1 MQRVLPKG
9 SFQLDYVTF
18 EGYGEYFPRILAVR
32 EKRVASFREHV
43 GALSKLS
50 YMLVRSLGVC
60 FLILVVVAVSH
71 LITNIIPETILVV
84 LATFFQAFFVLYFVY
99 WRWNRFDL
107 SFDAV
112 VKYFSSGFV
121 LCSSLA
127 LAYEMFIQIILSGT
141 VYVTTLIAIVLFN
154 LGGGT
159 FTSIADMEEIEGKH
173 HFVIHHEKLFEFS
186 SGVSAFAQAFLT
198 AALVE
203 ELAKFFCFW
212 MVEHPDFLKPAD
224 IMVDGAAVSA
234 VEGGGTS
241 ADGAASST
249 ALDNYGSIV
258 RDGEVR
264 GAESTEV
271 DADFAENGDRDKSSR
286 TLRSRGAATTVAMVA
301 TALGFACFEN
311 LVYVFVYT
319 PPGISNEVSVLIYRS
334 LFPLHPIAAAIQSIG
349 VIRRD
354 LEGDTSYGLGRI
366 LFPAF
371 LYHGSFDFTLMLLNN
386 LQSLHTFEETADDDT
401 VQQQNEDTVQQDTGD
416 NDMLSL
422 LLSSTILVLGIVY
435 YVAQARAQRKRLT
448 DLDLSAQKRT
458 SQRRRYD
465 TIAP

>member
-1 MQRVLPKG
+1 
-9 SFQLDYVTF
+9 
-18 EGYGEYFPRILAVR
+18 
-32 EKRVASFREHV
+32 
-43 GALSKLS
+43 
-50 YMLVRSLGVC
+50 
-60 FLILVVVAVSH
+60 
-71 LITNIIPETILVV
+71 
-84 LATFFQAFFVLYFVY
+84 
-99 WRWNRFDL
+99 
-107 SFDAV
+107 
-112 VKYFSSGFV
+112 
-121 LCSSLA
+121 
-127 LAYEMFIQIILSGT
+127 MFIQIILSGT

-159 FTSIADMEEIEGKH
+159 FTSIADMEEIDGKH

-212 MVEHPDFLKPAD
+212 MVEHPDFLKAAD

-258 RDGEVR
+258 RNGEVR

-286 TLRSRGAATTVAMVA
+286 TLHSRGAATTVAMVA

-319 PPGISNEVSVLIYRS
+319 PPGISNGTY
-334 LFPLHPIAAAIQSIG
+334 Q
-349 VIRRD
+349 
-354 LEGDTSYGLGRI
+354 
-366 LFPAF
+366 
-371 LYHGSFDFTLMLLNN
+371 
-386 LQSLHTFEETADDDT
+386 
-401 VQQQNEDTVQQDTGD
+401 
-416 NDMLSL
+416 
-422 LLSSTILVLGIVY
+422 
-435 YVAQARAQRKRLT
+435 
-448 DLDLSAQKRT
+448 
-458 SQRRRYD
+458 
-465 TIAP
+465 